1 VASTYA
7 LTNATLPYALS
18 LAKLGW
24 RDACKADPDLSKG
37 LNVHE
42 GGIYYAAVAKAHGY
56 ASVEL

>member
-7 LTNATLPYALS
+7 LTNATLPYALA
-18 LAKLGW
+18 LANYGW
-24 RDACKADPDLSKG
+24 EEACHRDPNLAKG

-42 GGIYYAAVAKAHGY
+42 GKIYYTAVAQAHGY